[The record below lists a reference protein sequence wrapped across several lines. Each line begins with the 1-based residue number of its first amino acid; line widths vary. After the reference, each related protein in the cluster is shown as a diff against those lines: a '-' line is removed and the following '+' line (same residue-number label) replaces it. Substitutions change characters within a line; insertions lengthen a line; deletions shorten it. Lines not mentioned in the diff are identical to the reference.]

1 MGNTS
6 AWFGEYVTNS
16 LENRCAAD
24 PIFWV
29 RLDSWLRDDMM
40 ELYFGLMVLMKIE

>member
-6 AWFGEYVTNS
+6 AWFGEYVTSS

-24 PIFWV
+24 PIFGV
-29 RLDSWLRDDMM
+29 RLDRWLRDDMT